1 MIKPEQ
7 IEKVCLL
14 SIAPLEKLLGTSA
27 EASVLKSALQVTL
40 ALTMLGRVDIGST
53 NDKSLGDSIGSKK
66 KNVNAGSNSNN
77 NNNNKN
83 ATANSNTTNS
93 NNKQRVNKSSNLLS
107 RLLPVIAERLR
118 QVAPRSVRISRSA
131 SMLFRGEQ
139 SIKLQLMSNEIV
151 DDSHG
156 NDDSQ
161 HLDSST
167 EDDGGDT
174 TDGGNNN
181 NSATIKRL
189 NDGNLNDGN
198 LRINISNKNSASGL
212 IDENDIDV
220 ENETVEEN
228 EATFNQDVRTNLRER
243 SPSSGSSNNG
253 ISMFDDDDS
262 SDNDDWDDW
271 DDEAGGDTGNE
282 ALSNE
287 LGWFVHRL
295 HLGLGGGVN
304 DPLNGGGGDGG
315 FLGMDLA
322 SNDDQK
328 NRVLE
333 NLTLSNDG
341 VGVGDDGEDDDGLH
355 GLGFVSGRDME
366 VLQWS
371 LQIYNLK

>member
-1 MIKPEQ
+1 MKKLDEKVQGGDTIDDFDDDFDEENFDLEDDDCVSVIKPEQ

-53 NDKSLGDSIGSKK
+53 NDKNLGDSIGSKK
-66 KNVNAGSNSNN
+66 KNVNAGSNSSNN

-181 NSATIKRL
+181 NNNSNATIKRL
-189 NDGNLNDGN
+189 NGGN
-198 LRINISNKNSASGL
+198 LRINISNKNSVSGL

-228 EATFNQDVRTNLRER
+228 EATFNQDVE
-243 SPSSGSSNNG
+243 
-253 ISMFDDDDS
+253 
-262 SDNDDWDDW
+262 
-271 DDEAGGDTGNE
+271 
-282 ALSNE
+282 
-287 LGWFVHRL
+287 
-295 HLGLGGGVN
+295 
-304 DPLNGGGGDGG
+304 
-315 FLGMDLA
+315 
-322 SNDDQK
+322 
-328 NRVLE
+328 
-333 NLTLSNDG
+333 
-341 VGVGDDGEDDDGLH
+341 
-355 GLGFVSGRDME
+355 
-366 VLQWS
+366 
-371 LQIYNLK
+371 QIYVNVVQVVVVVIMEFPCLMMMIVAIMMIGMIGMMKLVVILAMKR